1 MASPKF
7 LVVDDSLTMRRI
19 IINTLKAIG
28 YENYI
33 EAQNGREA
41 MRKLLDESAD
51 FVICDWNMPEMTGVE
66 LVKWIRGN
74 GFFARM
80 PVLMVTARG
89 NKDDVVEALSAEV
102 DDYIV
107 KPFTPQNMK
116 EKIDKLLKSIH

>member
-1 MASPKF
+1 MATPKF

-28 YENYI
+28 YENFI

-41 MRKLLDESAD
+41 MGKLLDESAD

-74 GFFARM
+74 GFFSRM

-107 KPFTPQNMK
+107 KPFTPENMK
-116 EKIDKLLKSIH
+116 EKIDKLMKSIN